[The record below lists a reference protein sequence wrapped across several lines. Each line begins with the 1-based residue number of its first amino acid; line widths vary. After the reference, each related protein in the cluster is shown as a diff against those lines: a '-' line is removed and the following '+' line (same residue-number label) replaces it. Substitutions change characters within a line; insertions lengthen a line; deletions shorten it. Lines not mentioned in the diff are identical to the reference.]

1 MLTVEG
7 HCTRFQ
13 FFIEAKGHVA
23 NDDADSGDSS
33 LATVSI
39 IHDQLRRIYNS
50 TSQRRKKEHLVLLGI
65 CIITPPLLVVL
76 LCLSALVCHRST
88 SAQLQAE
95 LSCQSRLLTGF
106 GATGTAQIKLSAKS
120 FPK

>member
-1 MLTVEG
+1 MCLYICEHANG
-7 HCTRFQ
+7 GATRDIARVFKF

-50 TSQRRKKEHLVLLGI
+50 TSQRRK
-65 CIITPPLLVVL
+65 
-76 LCLSALVCHRST
+76 RS
-88 SAQLQAE
+88 
-95 LSCQSRLLTGF
+95 
-106 GATGTAQIKLSAKS
+106 I
-120 FPK
+120 